1 MTVEPKNYTPHFFF
15 LCPDSEFARALRRH
29 LAIGLGTVLAEVGTV
44 DQLIECAYQKHFL
57 DLDPELNSGT
67 KDRFLEL
74 LISLNTPDDSSHFW
88 QKSFIVDPAGV
99 KNALA
104 ESIFKIMDIEKG
116 AGDCDWV
123 SEATDVITHQRL
135 ADLQFLFERAKKAK
149 ALPPK
154 LQKIISIIECAD
166 PPVTPIQVVTSS
178 LYRSG
183 SNLIDR
189 LLNRLST
196 DCFLNKETQALHGE
210 YQKVFEAFAQS
221 YNEPRAE
228 NGSNLIT
235 AACHLFR
242 PIENIAPP
250 WNQKRDSTLQW
261 LRCRDRLESI
271 EIILGM
277 VQKQIA
283 SDPSLT
289 YADFGLLLPNKF
301 DSHNHLVRLFDKFG
315 VPLANLQW
323 TDFERNLAGELLSS
337 ILLALEG
344 ASPKLSLKSLLTNS
358 LLPWGAK
365 IGGSLADGLD
375 QYGFSIKVP
384 KEFPGNWRAVTD
396 LFKGIERVELA
407 SALKQIFA
415 ILKLEGINEVQQQN
429 TKHLFDK
436 AIEAAGSPTLGF
448 DVIRNLIPIAP
459 LQVEQQIGPYVDGV
473 TVLYEEKHA
482 WRPVKFLFV
491 VDFSA
496 GSFPADFNNPAVLS
510 DAQWNK
516 LKENWTSLELSMDAR
531 AQARSLF
538 LRQLNSVEKKVTF
551 FCPAFDEMGKGLKP
565 SDSLVDF
572 SLLAGETG
580 SPEKLIL
587 DITDEIDQ
595 QQIEQL
601 KYSSLPVLPV
611 SRFVATSKDI
621 HLDTDLLSKWT
632 KSSIDE
638 VTGETITS
646 LKPQSPSALDDL
658 LICPLGWLLKQ
669 IGAEN
674 RVWEPDGFTP
684 LTSGLI
690 AHDVMEQLFA
700 VEQGVIPSEATI
712 ESKVSGLFEQ
722 AIKKKAPFLS
732 TAIWQVERK
741 NLLSII
747 RRAALDWAVLLKRLN
762 ARVVAP
768 ELWLQGTFDGHPIH
782 GQTDS
787 VIALP
792 DSGVLV
798 VDFKTAKADK
808 YEKRMKARL
817 DLQASLYEQMLHS
830 GGPKNPKDVEKA
842 KHANLKKLNGV
853 VYFTLKDRLATS
865 NFVPQQPINGWH
877 SIEPVSDDGE
887 AMPWSQ
893 DVSSAAMT
901 LLKTRFDEL
910 RQGVIPAIKASEID
924 NFQKQGFGGYVYES
938 SPLIKLG
945 IVNDLGDETS
955 EEEE

>member
-1 MTVEPKNYTPHFFF
+1 MTVETKLSAPHFFF
-15 LCPDSEFARALRRH
+15 LCPDSEFSRAFRRH
-29 LAIGLGTVLAEVGTV
+29 LAIRFGTVLAEVGTV
-44 DQLIECAYQKHFL
+44 DQLIESALRMYYL
-57 DLDPELNSGT
+57 DLDPELNSSST
-67 KDRFLEL
+67 DRFLEL
-74 LISLNTPDDSSHFW
+74 LGSLNSSKDSSYFW
-88 QKSFIVDPAGV
+88 KKSFKVDPSGV
-99 KNALA
+99 RNALA
-104 ESIFKIMDIEKG
+104 ESIFKIIDSQKG
-116 AGDCDWV
+116 AGAFNWDD
-123 SEATDVITHQRL
+123 ETTDLVTKQRL
-135 ADLQFLFERAKKAK
+135 TDLQFLFEKAKKAK

-154 LQKIISIIECAD
+154 LQKIISIIECTD
-166 PPVTPIQVVTSS
+166 PAVTPVQVITSS
-178 LYRSG
+178 LSPSG

-189 LLNRLST
+189 LLKRLSI
-196 DCFLNKETQALHGE
+196 DCFLNEENKRLHDE
-210 YQKVFEAFAQS
+210 YQREFERFAQS
-221 YNEPRAE
+221 YNEPKAE
-228 NGSNLIT
+228 GNSNLKT
-235 AACHLFR
+235 AARHLFK
-242 PIENIAPP
+242 PIENTAAS
-250 WNQKRDSTLQW
+250 WNQKDNSLQW

-271 EIILGM
+271 EIALGM
-277 VQKQIA
+277 IQKQIA

-289 YADFGLLLPNKF
+289 YADFGLLIPNKF
-301 DSHNHLVRLFDKFG
+301 DAHDHLIRLFDKFG

-323 TDFERNLAGELLSS
+323 TNFERNLAGELLSS
-337 ILLALEG
+337 IVLALEG
-344 ASPKLSLKSLLTNS
+344 ASPKLSLKSLLTNP

-365 IGGSLADGLD
+365 IGGSLADSLD
-375 QYGFSIKVP
+375 QYGFSIKAP
-384 KEFPGNWRAVTD
+384 KDFPGNWRAVTE
-396 LFKGIERVELA
+396 LLKGIQRTELPK
-407 SALKQIFA
+407 ALKQIFA
-415 ILKLEGINEVQQQN
+415 ILNIDGINEIQQQN
-429 TKHLFDK
+429 TKNLFDA
-436 AIEAAGSPTLGF
+436 AIQAAENPTLGF
-448 DVIRNLIPIAP
+448 DAIRSVIPITP
-459 LQVEQQIGPYVDGV
+459 LQVENQIGPFIDGV
-473 TVLYEEKHA
+473 TVLYEDKYA
-482 WRPVKFLFV
+482 WRPVKYLFV
-491 VDFSA
+491 LDFSEGA
-496 GSFPADFNNPAVLS
+496 FPADFHNPAVLS
-510 DAQWNK
+510 DIQWSK
-516 LKENWTSLELSMDAR
+516 LKENWTDLELSMDAR

-538 LRQLNSVEKKVTF
+538 VRQLNCVEKKVTF
-551 FCPAFDEMGKGLKP
+551 FCPAFDEMGKVLKP
-565 SDSLVDF
+565 SDSLIDF
-572 SLLAGETG
+572 SLLAGESG

-587 DITDEIDQ
+587 DIADEQDQ
-595 QQIEQL
+595 LQIEHL
-601 KYSSLPVLPV
+601 KHSSSPVLPAE
-611 SRFVATSKDI
+611 RFVATSRDI
-621 HLDTDLLSKWT
+621 CLDSDLLSMWT
-632 KSSIDE
+632 KSSVDE
-638 VTGETITS
+638 ATGETITS

-712 ESKVSGLFEQ
+712 ESKVSDLFDQ
-722 AIKKKAPFLS
+722 AIKKKAPYLS

-741 NLLSII
+741 NLLSIV
-747 RRAALDWAVLLKRLN
+747 RRAALDWAELLNRLD

-817 DLQASLYEQMLHS
+817 DLQASLYEQMLLS

-865 NFVPQQPINGWH
+865 NFVPQQAINGWH
-877 SIEPVSDDGE
+877 SIEPVSEDGE

-901 LLKTRFDEL
+901 LLKTRFDQL
-910 RQGVIPAIKASEID
+910 RQGIIPAIKVSEIQ

-945 IVNDLGDETS
+945 IVNDLGDEAN

>member
-1 MTVEPKNYTPHFFF
+1 MTFETNYSAPHFFF
-15 LCPDSEFARALRRH
+15 LCPDSEFTRALRRH
-29 LAIGLGTVLAEVGTV
+29 LAISFGTVLAEVGTV

-57 DLDPELNSGT
+57 NLDPELNSGPI
-67 KDRFLEL
+67 DRFFEL
-74 LISLNTPDDSSHFW
+74 LSSLNTSDDSKYFW
-88 QKSFIVDPAGV
+88 QKSFNVDPVGV

-104 ESIFKIMDIEKG
+104 ESIFKILDTEKG
-116 AGDCDWV
+116 AGSCVWGN
-123 SEATDVITHQRL
+123 EAKDLITKQRL
-135 ADLQFLFERAKKAK
+135 VDLQLLFERSEKAK

-154 LQKIISIIECAD
+154 LQKISSIIECAD
-166 PPVTPIQVVTSS
+166 PPVTPIQVITSS
-178 LYRSG
+178 LYPLR

-196 DCFLNKETQALHGE
+196 NCLFNEETQALHGE
-210 YQKVFEAFAQS
+210 YQKAFEEFVQG
-221 YNEPRAE
+221 YNKPRAE
-228 NGSNLIT
+228 SGSNLRT

-242 PIENIAPP
+242 PNQNISPP
-250 WNQKRDSTLQW
+250 WNQRDNTLQW

-277 VQKQIA
+277 IQKQIVLD
-283 SDPSLT
+283 SSLR
-289 YADFGLLLPNKF
+289 YADFALLLPHKF
-301 DSHNHLVRLFDKFG
+301 ESHNHLARLFDKFG

-344 ASPKLSLKSLLTNS
+344 ASPKLSLKSLLTNP
-358 LLPWGAK
+358 LLPWSAK
-365 IGGSLADGLD
+365 IGSSLADGLD
-375 QYGFSIKVP
+375 QYGFSVKVP

-396 LFKGIERVELA
+396 LFKGIERSELA

-415 ILKLEGINEVQQQN
+415 ILKLDGINEVQQQN
-429 TKHLFDK
+429 TKNLFDTT
-436 AIEAAGSPTLGF
+436 IQAAGNLALGF
-448 DVIRNLIPIAP
+448 DAIRSLIPIAP
-459 LQVEQQIGPYVDGV
+459 LQVEKQIGPFVDGV

-491 VDFSA
+491 VDFSE
-496 GSFPADFNNPAVLS
+496 GSFPPDFNNPAVLS

-516 LKENWTSLELSMDAR
+516 LKENWTTLALSMDTR

-538 LRQLNSVEKKVTF
+538 ITQLNCVEKKVTF

-601 KYSSLPVLPV
+601 KYSPLPVLPV
-611 SRFVATSKDI
+611 ERFVATSKDI
-621 HLDTDLLSKWT
+621 RLDTDLLSMWT

-638 VTGETITS
+638 VTGETVTS
-646 LKPQSPSALDDL
+646 LKSQSPSALDDL

-700 VEQGVIPSEATI
+700 VEQGVIPSQAII
-712 ESKVSGLFEQ
+712 EFKVSGLFEQ
-722 AIKKKAPFLS
+722 AIKKKAPFLT

-747 RRAALDWAVLLKRLN
+747 RRAALDWAELLKRLN

-830 GGPKNPKDVEKA
+830 GGPKNPKDVGKA

-865 NFVPQQPINGWH
+865 NFVPQQAINGWH
-877 SIEPVSDDGE
+877 SIEPVSEDGE

-910 RQGVIPAIKASEID
+910 RQGVIPAIKVSEMR

-945 IVNDLGDETS
+945 IVNDLGDES
-955 EEEE
+955 NEEEE